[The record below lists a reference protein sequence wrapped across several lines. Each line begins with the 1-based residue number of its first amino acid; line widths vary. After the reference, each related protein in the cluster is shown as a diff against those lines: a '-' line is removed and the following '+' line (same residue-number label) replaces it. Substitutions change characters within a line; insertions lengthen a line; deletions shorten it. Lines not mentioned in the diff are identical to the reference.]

1 MKVFVSTSPI
11 RYSAFRLIFIREKPM
26 QYSEARQGRV
36 FVVRLEDG
44 DTLHEEIEMLARK
57 ESINAAAV
65 IVLGGADA
73 GSRLVVGPEEGRS
86 VAVSPMEHVLDEVH
100 EVTGVGTI
108 FPDERGRPVFHAH
121 VAGGRGTATVTGCV
135 RRGVRVWH
143 VMEAIVTE
151 LLETTGK
158 RVLDSRTGFD
168 LLQP

>member
-1 MKVFVSTSPI
+1 
-11 RYSAFRLIFIREKPM
+11 M

-44 DTLHEEIEMLARK
+44 DILHEEIERLARK
-57 ESINAAAV
+57 EAINAGAV

-73 GSRLVVGPEEGRS
+73 GSRLVVGPQEGRS
-86 VAVSPMEHVLDEVH
+86 LTICPMEHVLDEVH

-108 FPDERGRPVFHAH
+108 FPDEQGKPVFHAH
-121 VAGGRGTATVTGCV
+121 VAGGRGTAAVAGCI

-151 LLETTGK
+151 LLETSGK
-158 RVLDSRTGFD
+158 RVLDSQTGFD

>member
-1 MKVFVSTSPI
+1 M
-11 RYSAFRLIFIREKPM
+11 R
-26 QYSEARQGRV
+26 YSEARQGRV

-44 DTLHEEIEMLARK
+44 DILHEEIEKLARK
-57 ESINAAAV
+57 ESINAGTV

-86 VAVSPMEHVLDEVH
+86 VPIIPMEHVLDGVH

-108 FPDERGRPVFHAH
+108 FPDEAGRPVFHAH
-121 VAGGRGTATVTGCV
+121 VAGGRGTAAVTGCI
-135 RRGVRVWH
+135 RRGVKVWH

-151 LLETTGK
+151 LLETSGR